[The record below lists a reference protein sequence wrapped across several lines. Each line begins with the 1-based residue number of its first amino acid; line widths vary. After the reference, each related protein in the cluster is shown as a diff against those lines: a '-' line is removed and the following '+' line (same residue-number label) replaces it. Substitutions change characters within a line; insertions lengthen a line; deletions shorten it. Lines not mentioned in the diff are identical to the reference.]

1 MQETVI
7 LPVVVCGF
15 ETWSDVSPKG
25 TITTPYI
32 TDMEPL
38 RQSGKSV
45 YY

>member
-25 TITTPYI
+25 TITIPYI

-38 RQSGKSV
+38 RQSANRV
-45 YY
+45 